1 MKEKDESEKKKIS
14 NLLKSRLKR
23 NYLDC
28 HFKLVFF
35 TIFDKQHFTVRKQTI
50 CGNMIS
56 V

>member
-1 MKEKDESEKKKIS
+1 MIEKEISEKNVS

-28 HFKLVFF
+28 HFKLLFF
-35 TIFDKQHFTVRKQTI
+35 VIIFDKQHFTVRKQTI
-50 CGNMIS
+50 CGNVIR